1 MCDIRLFRS
10 ARMDYETA
18 KTLWKAPWEDE
29 MILNNAAYHL
39 QQAVEKVLKGAL
51 ECVGVTV
58 PNTYK
63 ITKLISMVKNN
74 GANLTVTDWVD
85 DHSEMLSE
93 WEAETRYNMDFM
105 VEKRKLN
112 RAMDEI
118 DKFFRENGI
127 QKELRRELQDGDRK
141 EKLLSCLPESRRGCN
156 DFELNCYYIMFRR
169 KVDEA

>member
-18 KTLWKAPWEDE
+18 KTLW
-29 MILNNAAYHL
+29 
-39 QQAVEKVLKGAL
+39 
-51 ECVGVTV
+51 
-58 PNTYK
+58 
-63 ITKLISMVKNN
+63 KNN

-105 VEKRKLN
+105 VEKRKLD

-127 QKELRRELQDGDRK
+127 QKELRRELQDEDRK
-141 EKLLSCLPESRRGCN
+141 ERLLNCLPESRRGCN
-156 DFELNCYYIMFRR
+156 DFELNCYYIMFQK
-169 KVDEA
+169 KVEGISGTKND